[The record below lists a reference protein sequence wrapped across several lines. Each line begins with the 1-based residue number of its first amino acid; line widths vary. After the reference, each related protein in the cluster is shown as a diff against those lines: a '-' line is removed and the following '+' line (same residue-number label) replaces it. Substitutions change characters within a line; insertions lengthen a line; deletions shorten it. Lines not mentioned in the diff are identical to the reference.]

1 MAPGMKQH
9 RALSVAIL
17 PATKQGIRIMS
28 EQTIDLSALG
38 LSKLANLI
46 RRDWGTKVNYAA
58 KPYLDA
64 MAQLETIRDKYY
76 QDDARGIVSYF
87 LANAG
92 TWRGENA
99 KLIKA
104 ELKRR
109 VGTR

>member
-1 MAPGMKQH
+1 MSTAQTKSIELPADLT
-9 RALSVAIL
+9 ALS
-17 PATKQGIRIMS
+17 
-28 EQTIDLSALG
+28 

-46 RRDWGTKVNYAA
+46 RRDWGAKVNYAA

-64 MAQLETIRDKYY
+64 LAQLETISDKYY

-99 KLIKA
+99 KAIKA

-109 VGTR
+109 IATR

>member
-1 MAPGMKQH
+1 MTDTIKPE
-9 RALSVAIL
+9 L
-17 PATKQGIRIMS
+17 PA
-28 EQTIDLSALG
+28 DLTALG
-38 LSKLANLI
+38 LSKLAMLI
-46 RRDWGTKVNYAA
+46 RRDWGTKLNYAA
-58 KPYLDA
+58 RPYLDA

-92 TWRGENA
+92 TWRGEAA

-109 VGTR
+109 IGTR